1 MNRRQL
7 ITLLGGAAAL
17 PLAARAQQKAMPVI
31 GVLGPNPKV
40 YESLNLEQDLRDLGW
55 DAGRN
60 IRLVF
65 KGSAGSNDALPR
77 LAAELVAEHAD
88 VILPMGDQA
97 IIAAQQAAP
106 GVPIVGVTDDM
117 VGSKL
122 VASMAR
128 PGGNTTGFS
137 ILASELNVKRLQLL
151 HELVPQA
158 SRIGILADPTT
169 IDVGPQLASA
179 AQALHLDLV
188 TAQASDPQT
197 IARAL
202 DQLAGAELG
211 AVNILASPI
220 LDDARALIIE
230 RLNRARLPGIF
241 QWPEEA
247 EVGGF
252 AAYGP
257 RLSRVFNAW
266 MKVADKVLR
275 GAPPAEVP
283 VQQPTKFE
291 LVINLK
297 TAQALGL
304 TVPPIQLAQAD
315 QVIE

>member
-1 MNRRQL
+1 MNRRHL
-7 ITLLGGAAAL
+7 ITLLGSAAAF
-17 PLAARAQQKAMPVI
+17 PLAAGAQQKAIPVV

-60 IRLVF
+60 IKLVF
-65 KGSAGSNDALPR
+65 KGSEGSNDALSR
-77 LAAELVAEHAD
+77 LAAELVAQHVD
-88 VILPMGDQA
+88 LILPMGDQA

-106 GVPIVGVTDDM
+106 GVPIIGVTDDM

-137 ILASELNVKRLQLL
+137 ILASELDVKRLQML

-169 IDVGPQLASA
+169 LDVGPQLASA
-179 AQALHLDLV
+179 ARALNIELV
-188 TAQASDPQT
+188 TAQASDPQA

-202 DQLAGAELG
+202 DQLVAARLG

-230 RLNRARLPGIF
+230 RLNRVQLPGIF

-247 EVGGF
+247 EAGGF

-257 RLSRVFNAW
+257 RLAGVISAW
-266 MKVADKVLR
+266 MQVADKVLR
-275 GAPPAEVP
+275 GARPAEVP
-283 VQQPTKFE
+283 VQQPTRFE
-291 LVINLK
+291 LVINLM
-297 TAQALGL
+297 TANSLGL
-304 TVPPIQLAQAD
+304 TVPQSILARAD
-315 QVIE
+315 EVIE

>member
-1 MNRRQL
+1 LNRRDLL
-7 ITLLGGAAAL
+7 ILGSTAISWPSTL
-17 PLAARAQQKAMPVI
+17 RAQQNAMPVI

-40 YESLNLEQDLRDLGW
+40 YASLNLEQDLRDLGW

-60 IRLVF
+60 IQLVF
-65 KGSAGSNDALPR
+65 KGSAGSNDALSR
-77 LAAELVAEHAD
+77 LAAELVAQHAD

-122 VASMAR
+122 VGSMAR

-137 ILASELNVKRLQLL
+137 ILASELDVKRLQLL
-151 HELVPQA
+151 HELVPPA

-169 IDVGPQLASA
+169 IDIGAQLASA
-179 AQALHLDLV
+179 AQALHLELV
-188 TAQASDPQT
+188 TAQAADPAAV
-197 IARAL
+197 ARAL
-202 DQLAGAELG
+202 DQLVAAQIG

-247 EVGGF
+247 EAGGF

-257 RLSRVFNAW
+257 RLAHVIRAWIANRRQNPARRPPSGNPGAAADRVRAGHQPEDRQNARSHR
-266 MKVADKVLR
+266 AAGSASQCR
-275 GAPPAEVP
+275 
-283 VQQPTKFE
+283 
-291 LVINLK
+291 
-297 TAQALGL
+297 
-304 TVPPIQLAQAD
+304 
-315 QVIE
+315 